1 LKTFRFWVCKE
12 KIKIIV
18 DFKKLRQVLKG
29 LVQSEAH
36 DVQKPSY
43 HLPFHKMLAQKK

>member
-1 LKTFRFWVCKE
+1 
-12 KIKIIV
+12 V
-18 DFKKLRQVLKG
+18 DLKKLRQVLKG

-43 HLPFHKMLAQKK
+43 YLPFDKMLAQKK